1 MVKNVRSQNTLR
13 LNVYMY
19 ATFIETVS
27 SMLSICVHGSPP
39 KGKQTDVGRQICEK
53 VALTRSAVLLV
64 NLSER
69 GSLA

>member
-1 MVKNVRSQNTLR
+1 MCAWL
-13 LNVYMY
+13 
-19 ATFIETVS
+19 
-27 SMLSICVHGSPP
+27 PP